1 MQVLHI
7 ALVLDDTYPDSSGVS
22 RSVQTQI
29 VELNRAGH
37 SVTLIAPRTPL
48 EPPENARTIAAPFH
62 RPPGLPPHTTIL
74 SSSPHLAR
82 QISGQQR
89 LDVIHSHTDVGAVI
103 LAARIARL
111 QRIPHVHTFHTNIA
125 GAHTRQ
131 ALTLLASLGYR
142 LRAHQLAS
150 LRGRSPRPGPRPSG
164 GVLSGESAIGRF
176 DWRTQAL
183 IAASVD
189 AFTTPSGFM
198 QRYIRAAAP
207 DRTPLSGRVIPTGYS
222 RSLESIIA
230 DTHRKRHDG
239 AIRFISVSRL
249 AREKRLDVM
258 IEAFRQADIPHSQ
271 LIIVG
276 DGAELPSLRARARSM
291 PQVVFTGHIGDQAE
305 LIQHLRDS
313 DVFVLASH
321 GFDNQPISIIESLAA
336 GVPVLY
342 CDERLDVGLHP
353 TNSLLVGPSRTA
365 LANGMVALADS
376 GRRRALAAGTSS
388 VFAELSPEATARA
401 YIQLYETAI
410 ADRSRAKAR
419 A

>member
-176 DWRTQAL
+176 DWRTQAMM
-183 IAASVD
+183 AACVD

-207 DRTPLSGRVIPTGYS
+207 DRELTGRVIPTGYN
-222 RSLESIIA
+222 RSLESIVA
-230 DTHRKRHDG
+230 STPRRRREG
-239 AIRFISVSRL
+239 GIRFISISRI
-249 AREKRLDVM
+249 AREKRLDVV
-258 IEAFRQADIPHSQ
+258 IDAFRQARIPESQ

-276 DGAELPSLRARARSM
+276 DGAELPALRARAEDM
-291 PQVVFTGHIGDQAE
+291 PQVVFTGHIGDQSA
-305 LIQHLRDS
+305 LVQHLRDS

-321 GFDNQPISIIESLAA
+321 GFDNQPIAVVESLVA

-342 CDERLDVGLHP
+342 CDERLDIGLHP
-353 TNSLLVGPSRTA
+353 TNSLLVGPSQA
-365 LANGMVALADS
+365 ALADGMVTLADD
-376 GRRRALAAGTSS
+376 GRRRELAEGTTS
-388 VFAELSPEATARA
+388 VFTELSPEATARA
-401 YIQLYETAI
+401 YIELYEAAI
-410 ADRSRAKAR
+410 AGRSREEGA
-419 A
+419 

>member
-239 AIRFISVSRL
+239 AIRFISVSRI

-276 DGAELPSLRARARSM
+276 DGAELPSLPAGPPGAAAKGSTAAQNTLAYHYLRADGVVRNCPVAR
-291 PQVVFTGHIGDQAE
+291 QLLEQAAAGDDWAASGELSSLYRSGECVEKSAVQAE
-305 LIQHLRDS
+305 IWQK
-313 DVFVLASH
+313 
-321 GFDNQPISIIESLAA
+321 
-336 GVPVLY
+336 
-342 CDERLDVGLHP
+342 
-353 TNSLLVGPSRTA
+353 
-365 LANGMVALADS
+365 
-376 GRRRALAAGTSS
+376 
-388 VFAELSPEATARA
+388 
-401 YIQLYETAI
+401 
-410 ADRSRAKAR
+410 KAR
-419 A
+419 DTYLRATHGQGK

>member
-176 DWRTQAL
+176 DWRTQAMM
-183 IAASVD
+183 AACVD

-207 DRTPLSGRVIPTGYS
+207 DRELTGRVIPTGYN
-222 RSLESIIA
+222 RSLESIVA
-230 DTHRKRHDG
+230 STPRRRREG
-239 AIRFISVSRL
+239 GIRFISISRI
-249 AREKRLDVM
+249 AREKRLDVV
-258 IEAFRQADIPHSQ
+258 IDAFRQARIPESQ

-276 DGAELPSLRARARSM
+276 DGAELPALRARAEDM
-291 PQVVFTGHIGDQAE
+291 PQVVFTGHIGDQSA
-305 LIQHLRDS
+305 LVQHLRDS

-321 GFDNQPISIIESLAA
+321 GFDNQPIAVVESLVA

-342 CDERLDVGLHP
+342 CDERLDIGLHP

-365 LANGMVALADS
+365 LADGMVALADS

-401 YIQLYETAI
+401 YIELYEAAI
-410 ADRSRAKAR
+410 AGRSREEGA
-419 A
+419 

>member
-207 DRTPLSGRVIPTGYS
+207 DRELTGRVIPTGYN
-222 RSLESIIA
+222 RSLESIVA
-230 DTHRKRHDG
+230 STPRRRREG
-239 AIRFISVSRL
+239 GIRFISISRI
-249 AREKRLDVM
+249 AREKRLDVV
-258 IEAFRQADIPHSQ
+258 IDAFRQARIPESQ

-276 DGAELPSLRARARSM
+276 DGAELPALRARAEDM
-291 PQVVFTGHIGDQAE
+291 PQVVFTGHIGDQSA
-305 LIQHLRDS
+305 LVQHLRDS

-321 GFDNQPISIIESLAA
+321 GFDNQPIAVVESLVA

-342 CDERLDVGLHP
+342 CDERLDIGLHP
-353 TNSLLVGPSRTA
+353 TNSLLVGPSQA
-365 LANGMVALADS
+365 ALADGMVTLADD
-376 GRRRALAAGTSS
+376 GRRRELAEGTTS
-388 VFAELSPEATARA
+388 VFTELSPEATARA
-401 YIQLYETAI
+401 YIELYEAAI
-410 ADRSRAKAR
+410 AGRSREEGA
-419 A
+419 